1 MNDQRKTEKQMLG
14 DLEQK
19 RELVIREQGISMV
32 LQNVS
37 NKVAEAKRQTE
48 SRPGTIRPRNNRYN
62 TRYLQSCPSGR
73 PVPRSPRQT
82 QSHWRID
89 SDRVTAIPSADVI
102 G

>member
-1 MNDQRKTEKQMLG
+1 MVNAKQSGLSESARNRTESWQIPAILGRMNDQRKTEKQMLG

-19 RELVIREQGISMV
+19 RKLVSREQGISTV

-62 TRYLQSCPSGR
+62 T
-73 PVPRSPRQT
+73 
-82 QSHWRID
+82 
-89 SDRVTAIPSADVI
+89 
-102 G
+102 